1 MNQIGLRSVSS
12 LFASTLT
19 FYGHTVMNQIGL
31 SDLCHHLCLYTYILW
46 SYSNE
51 PDWTQIC
58 VITLCLYTYILWSYS
73 NEPDWTQICVIIFA
87 STLTFYGHTVMNQI
101 GLRSVSSLFAST
113 LTFYGHTV
121 MNQIGL
127 RSVSSLFASTLTF
140 YGHTVMNQIGLR
152 SVSSLFASTLTF
164 YGHTVMNQIRLSD
177 LSHHLCLYT
186 YILWSYSNE
195 PDWTQICV
203 ITLCLYT

>member
-31 SDLCHHLCLYTYILW
+31 SDLCHHLCFYTYILWSYSNEPDWTQICVITLCLYTYILW

-101 GLRSVSSLFAST
+101 GL
-113 LTFYGHTV
+113 
-121 MNQIGL
+121 
-127 RSVSSLFASTLTF
+127 
-140 YGHTVMNQIGLR
+140 
-152 SVSSLFASTLTF
+152 
-164 YGHTVMNQIRLSD
+164 SD
-177 LSHHLCLYT
+177 LCHHLCLYT

-203 ITLCLYT
+203 ITLCLYTIECKCRGKEWCTVMNQIGLRSVSSLFASTP